1 MATYP
6 IWQDRSV
13 SIPNG
18 NLFRISGGTG
28 PNGESG
34 TFYQGLAVAP
44 ASGSGG
50 NAAVFYN
57 RICAARMLYGAPSF
71 SSNTKT
77 AVCTAQSFT
86 IQRSADDGATWTT
99 VATVSFRPDWSYLSD
114 SNAVKSRPINDHFHP
129 QMRLF
134 FSVIEWS
141 INTTQAWYDVGNGHV
156 NTSYSQMNVA
166 AGTTATYV
174 IPNTAAKSV
183 GIGTLTWR
191 TPRPCAPGALYYRN
205 AFGGWDSFLI
215 EGAIV
220 PVEDTQR
227 WTRRIAINNS
237 GLPGTVLRGEQ
248 NYVNETT
255 HRWTLTT
262 GGMTDAQAR
271 AFAQHILPSGDV
283 WLHIFDGD
291 TIVPVIID
299 TAQQEVRSYKTN
311 GRRPVTF
318 SLDCHLAQERISM

>member
-1 MATYP
+1 MATLP
-6 IWQDRSV
+6 IWQDYHV

-34 TFYQGLAVAP
+34 VFYQGIAVAP
-44 ASGSGG
+44 GG
-50 NAAVFYN
+50 GANATVCIN
-57 RICAARMLYGAPSF
+57 RICASRMLYGAPAF
-71 SSNTKT
+71 ASNTKT
-77 AVCTAQSFT
+77 AICTPQSF
-86 IQRSADDGATWTT
+86 IIERSADNGSTWTT

-129 QMRLF
+129 KMRLF
-134 FSVIEWS
+134 WTVVEWS
-141 INTTQAWYDVGNGHV
+141 IRTTSAWYDTGSGQVQTSYTNM
-156 NTSYSQMNVA
+156 NTS
-166 AGTTATYV
+166 TTATYV
-174 IPNTAAKSV
+174 IPSLAAESA
-183 GIGTLTWR
+183 GIGYNSWR
-191 TPRPCAPGALYYRN
+191 TLRPCAPGALYYRN
-205 AFGGWDSFLI
+205 AFGGWDPFLI
-215 EGAIV
+215 EGSIV

-227 WTRRIAINNS
+227 WTRRVAIDNS

-271 AFAQHILPSGDV
+271 ALARHILPSGDV
-283 WLHIFDGD
+283 WLHLFDTD
-291 TIVPVIID
+291 EIVPVVID
-299 TAQQEVRSYKTN
+299 TAQQIVRTFKTN